1 MKDISISFLLYFFC
15 QIFQYLSVISLHKRL
30 SNCVEG
36 VNKQL
41 STEKWGKPISGSD
54 ISPPL
59 HPLYARRPWPRLAQ
73 VLIYCYVSLKTTQR
87 HDLRLVRTLHLCLR
101 SNCIENRIR
110 KGFFG
115 MFFLI

>member
-15 QIFQYLSVISLHKRL
+15 KIFQYLSVISLHKRL
-30 SNCVEG
+30 PNCVEG

-59 HPLYARRPWPRLAQ
+59 HPYTL
-73 VLIYCYVSLKTTQR
+73 
-87 HDLRLVRTLHLCLR
+87 DVRGP
-101 SNCIENRIR
+101 S
-110 KGFFG
+110 
-115 MFFLI
+115 